1 MTDPSGVTRALAR
14 FVAGAGWN
22 DIPERVRHEAKR
34 SLLNFFGTALA
45 GCREEPIEIALSSLA
60 EFSRGPQA
68 TIIGRT
74 ERVDALSAA
83 FLNAASAN
91 VFDFDDTHLRTV
103 IHPTAPVAP
112 ALLAL
117 SETQPVSGPD
127 LLLAFILGVEVACR
141 VGNALGPEHYAR
153 GWHITSTCGVFGSAA
168 AASKLLRLDAER
180 MIAAIGSA
188 ATQSSGLV
196 ECLGTAAKS
205 VSVGNSARQGLWSA
219 LLAQRGFGGPA
230 APLEGRQGYFSAVG
244 ARPDWAALSN
254 ALGESWEL
262 MQNAY
267 KPYPAG
273 VVVHPVIDAVL
284 ELRAT
289 HAFAPESVSRIVVRG
304 HPLLSARTN
313 RPQVTT
319 GREAQVSVQHS
330 VAAALLFGQAGLAQ
344 FTDACVRDPAVAA
357 LRSKVEVVEDSTIA
371 VDAAAVQIRTADGK
385 ERGTTVPHARGSIAR
400 PMTDRDI
407 EDKVLALATRWHA
420 GHDVRPLI
428 DAVWS
433 LDRAADASAVLRL
446 AVPNERAPG

>member
-1 MTDPSGVTRALAR
+1 MTNSSGVTRALAR
-14 FVAGAGWN
+14 FVAEAGWN
-22 DIPERVRHEAKR
+22 DVPERVRYEAKR
-34 SLLNFFGTALA
+34 SILNFFGTALA
-45 GCREEPIEIALSSLA
+45 GCREEPVEIALSSLA
-60 EFSRGPQA
+60 GFSRLAQA
-68 TIIGRT
+68 TVIGRP

-117 SETQPVSGPD
+117 SEMQPVSGPD

-141 VGNALGPEHYAR
+141 IGKALGPEHYTR
-153 GWHITSTCGVFGSAA
+153 GWHITSTCGVFGSTAA
-168 AASKLLRLDAER
+168 AAKLLRLDAER
-180 MIAAIGSA
+180 TISAIGIA

-205 VSVGNSARQGLWSA
+205 VSVGNSARQGLWAA

-230 APLEGRQGYFSAVG
+230 APLEGRQGYFSAV
-244 ARPDWAALSN
+244 AASPDWAALSDG
-254 ALGESWEL
+254 LGESWEL
-262 MQNAY
+262 LQNAY

-273 VVVHPVIDAVL
+273 VVVHPVIDAAL
-284 ELRAT
+284 DLRAK
-289 HAFAPESVSRIVVRG
+289 HPFAPEALSRIVVRG
-304 HPLLSARTN
+304 HPLLSARTD

-344 FTDACVRDPAVAA
+344 YTDACVRDPAVMA
-357 LRSKVEVVEDSTIA
+357 LRKKVEVVQDTGIA
-371 VDAAAVQIRTADGK
+371 VDAAAVRIQTTDGK
-385 ERGTTVPHARGSIAR
+385 EFSSTVPHARGSVAR
-400 PMTDRDI
+400 PMTDSDI
-407 EDKVLALATRWHA
+407 EEKVLALAAGWCA
-420 GHDVRPLI
+420 GHDARPLV
-428 DAVWS
+428 DAVWA

-446 AVPNERAPG
+446 AVPREPSPH